1 MFYSWSQFIIAKRH
15 RLKPVKEGGYGTG
28 SRRHQAS
35 SCPLPAELQRQHLH
49 LTYNSQQ
56 ECLTACIEYCQPG
69 EHSWGRVLSIF
80 IRGLTRRQDWPPA
93 QLTLAS
99 NFSRGQADT
108 TLHKVSTTLSATLS
122 TQTTWGGQRPSSKQR
137 PSYQARYSK
146 GFEVTSQ
153 ERSRGQTLGSWVAYS
168 LSNWGILLK
177 TTLLTPNL
185 SVFSS
190 HNLIL

>member
-1 MFYSWSQFIIAKRH
+1 MVTVYYS
-15 RLKPVKEGGYGTG
+15 KETQIKTSKGRGIWDRVQETPSFQLSSP
-28 SRRHQAS
+28 SRV
-35 SCPLPAELQRQHLH
+35 AETALISHI
-49 LTYNSQQ
+49 SQQ
-56 ECLTACIEYCQPG
+56 ECLIACIEYWQPV
-69 EHSWGRVLSIF
+69 ELSWGPVLSIF

-108 TLHKVSTTLSATLS
+108 TLHKVSTTFSATLS
-122 TQTTWGGQRPSSKQR
+122 TQTTWGGQRPSCKQR
-137 PSYQARYSK
+137 PSYQAGYSK
-146 GFEVTSQ
+146 GLEVTSQ
-153 ERSRGQTLGSWVAYS
+153 EMSRGQTLGSWVAYS
-168 LSNWGILLK
+168 LSNWGVLIK